1 MTTALLRIAVLAALV
16 LPGSANAQSGVEGR
30 LNELQRTLSSLSAQ
44 LEQLRAQNQQLQQ
57 RLETMQSSI
66 GQRLEHLEKTP
77 AAKPAP
83 RPGPAK
89 R

>member
-1 MTTALLRIAVLAALV
+1 MTPALLRIAALAALV
-16 LPGSANAQSGVEGR
+16 LPGSAMAQSNIEGR

-44 LEQLRAQNQQLQQ
+44 LEQLKTQNQQLQQ

-66 GQRLEHLEKTP
+66 GQRLERLEKTP
-77 AAKPAP
+77 ATKPAP
-83 RPGPAK
+83 RSGNSK